1 MTEPVGV
8 VGAGTM
14 GAGIAQV
21 AAVAGRRV
29 LVADAV
35 PGAAERAIAKIRER
49 VKAQAEKGRLDAD
62 PAALD
67 LTAVEI
73 AGLGECGVVV
83 EAIVEELGAKKALF
97 AELEGIVGADCI
109 LASNS
114 SSLTPTAMA
123 AGLARPGRLVGLH
136 FFNPVPAMKLVEV
149 ISGLA
154 TDPEAADAAAELAAG
169 WGKTVVRSAATPGF
183 IVNRIARP
191 FYAEAWR
198 LYEEQATTAPAIDAV
213 LTGAGGFRMGPFALM
228 DLIGHDVNE
237 AVTRSVW
244 AAFGYDPRF
253 APSLAQHALVEAGWL
268 GRKTG
273 RGIYSYADPATPA
286 APAPA
291 AARPLT
297 VIQYGRDLTDNSK
310 TQLRE
315 LIGRSL
321 GVAVIARDR
330 DDAAAGLPDGLLEL
344 PSGALLLQCAGA
356 TATALSAAFDRP
368 VIVVDRM
375 LNPAKATA
383 IAVAPSDGCPPAA
396 LAETIGLFQAGGLD
410 VFVIDDVPGL
420 IVTRTVAMLA
430 NLAADALASRVASE
444 ADIDTAMRLGVN
456 YPLGPLA
463 WAREWGTGTILG
475 VLDSLDNWYRDGR
488 YRASPLLR
496 RAALSQRTP
505 SGSTLLPRQSQPGEH
520 L

>member
-1 MTEPVGV
+1 
-8 VGAGTM
+8 
-14 GAGIAQV
+14 
-21 AAVAGRRV
+21 
-29 LVADAV
+29 
-35 PGAAERAIAKIRER
+35 
-49 VKAQAEKGRLDAD
+49 
-62 PAALD
+62 
-67 LTAVEI
+67 
-73 AGLGECGVVV
+73 
-83 EAIVEELGAKKALF
+83 
-97 AELEGIVGADCI
+97 
-109 LASNS
+109 
-114 SSLTPTAMA
+114 
-123 AGLARPGRLVGLH
+123 
-136 FFNPVPAMKLVEV
+136 
-149 ISGLA
+149 
-154 TDPEAADAAAELAAG
+154 
-169 WGKTVVRSAATPGF
+169 
-183 IVNRIARP
+183 
-191 FYAEAWR
+191 
-198 LYEEQATTAPAIDAV
+198 
-213 LTGAGGFRMGPFALM
+213 
-228 DLIGHDVNE
+228 
-237 AVTRSVW
+237 VW
-244 AAFGYDPRF
+244 AAFGHDPRF
-253 APSLAQHALVEAGWL
+253 APSLAQRALVEAGWL

-273 RGIYSYADPATPA
+273 RGIYSYADPATAAA

-297 VIQYGRDLTDNSK
+297 VIEYGHDLTDNSK

-344 PSGALLLQCAGA
+344 PSGALLIQCTGA
-356 TATALSAAFDRP
+356 TATALSAAFERP
-368 VIVVDRM
+368 VIVVDRV

-396 LAETIGLFQAGGLD
+396 LAETIALFQAGHLK

-463 WAREWGTGTILG
+463 WAREWGTSTILG

-505 SGSTLLPRQSQPGEH
+505 GGATLLPRQSQPGEH